1 MSILIKK
8 IKLDKFRRKKF
19 TCFNL
24 TKSVNTIAISPQ
36 NLMDLQECLET
47 AKKQNL
53 KITIKAAGNSYSDV
67 FLTSNH
73 LIVDISNLDAVKSF
87 DSENGFVIVEP
98 GISVGNLLKITM
110 PKNWGLVG
118 LSGSVTDL
126 VSGMLSS
133 NTHGKDTWKNGNF
146 SQNVESFKLLLAN
159 GKIEEVSRQKN
170 INLFN
175 GVIGG
180 LGFLGIVIE
189 ITLKLNPIKSFMVK
203 SSTKRIHNFDNL
215 IEHFYTLEKSGS
227 DFSYA
232 LLDAFSSVESLGK
245 GICESS
251 MYVDAPKCSDAEFEE
266 YLSPKR
272 KIGFLKPETFW
283 SAVRPF
289 WGNTACSL
297 INKLRFFRSQNDFGK
312 YSIEPFPKY
321 HYGYSV
327 LPKFNLLYAPSGFFE
342 LQSLF
347 PRENAITAFIELLS
361 ISKQFKSE
369 PWICMIKRHKP
380 DPSYLTFS
388 GDGLSIA
395 MNFSL
400 KHLNSNLREKYCN
413 KLFETI
419 LKFDGKIYISKH
431 AVIPKSIFQKM
442 YPDYKKIIDLKNK
455 YDPNSIFSSD
465 ATNRLLE
472 N

>member
-1 MSILIKK
+1 M
-8 IKLDKFRRKKF
+8 DKFRHEKF

-24 TKSVNTIAISPQ
+24 TKSVNTVSISPQ
-36 NLMDLQECLET
+36 NLTELQECLEI

-53 KITIKAAGNSYSDV
+53 KIAIKAGGNSYSDV
-67 FLTSNH
+67 FLTSSH
-73 LIVDISNLDAVKSF
+73 LIIDISNIDSILSF
-87 DSENGFVIVEP
+87 DSENGFVVVEP
-98 GISVGNLLKITM
+98 GVRIGNLLRMIM

-126 VSGMLSS
+126 VGGMLSS

-146 SQNVESFKLLLAN
+146 SNNISSFKLLLAN

-170 INLFN
+170 AELFN

-180 LGFLGIVIE
+180 LGFLGIVVE

-203 SSTKRIHNFDNL
+203 SSTKRICNFDDL
-215 IEHFYTLEKSGS
+215 VEHFYTLEKSGS

-232 LLDAFSSVESLGK
+232 LLDAFSSDESLGK

-251 MYVDAPKCSDAEFEE
+251 MYVDAPKCSDTQFEE
-266 YLSPKR
+266 FLSPKR
-272 KIGFLKPETFW
+272 KIGFLKPEIFW
-283 SAVRPF
+283 STIRPF
-289 WGNTACSL
+289 WGNVTCSL
-297 INKLRFFRSQNDFGK
+297 VNKLRFFRSQNDFIK
-312 YSIEPFPKY
+312 SSIEPFPKIQ
-321 HYGYSV
+321 YGYSA

-347 PRENAITAFIELLS
+347 PRENAISAFMELLS
-361 ISKQFKSE
+361 VSNQFKSQ

-380 DPSYLTFS
+380 DTSYLTFS

-400 KHLNSNLREKYCN
+400 KHLNPNLREKYCS

-419 LKFDGKIYISKH
+419 IKFNGKIYISKH
-431 AVIPKSIFQKM
+431 AIIPKSIFQKM
-442 YPDYKKIIDLKNK
+442 YPDFKKIINLKNN
-455 YDPNSIFSSD
+455 YDPDFVFSSD
-465 ATNRLLE
+465 ATNRLLLE

>member
-1 MSILIKK
+1 M
-8 IKLDKFRRKKF
+8 DKFRHEKF

-24 TKSVNTIAISPQ
+24 TKSVNTVSISPQ
-36 NLMDLQECLET
+36 NLTELQECLEI

-53 KITIKAAGNSYSDV
+53 KIAIKAGGNSYSDV
-67 FLTSNH
+67 FLTSSH
-73 LIVDISNLDAVKSF
+73 LIIDISNIDSILSF
-87 DSENGFVIVEP
+87 DSENGFVVVEP
-98 GISVGNLLKITM
+98 GVRIGNLLRMIM

-146 SQNVESFKLLLAN
+146 SNNISSFKLLLAN

-170 INLFN
+170 AELFN

-180 LGFLGIVIE
+180 LGFLGIVVE

-203 SSTKRIHNFDNL
+203 SSTKRICNFDDL
-215 IEHFYTLEKSGS
+215 VEHFYTLEKSGS

-232 LLDAFSSVESLGK
+232 LLDAFSSDESLGK

-251 MYVDAPKCSDAEFEE
+251 MYVDAPKCSDTQFEE
-266 YLSPKR
+266 FLSPKR
-272 KIGFLKPETFW
+272 KIGFLKPEIFW
-283 SAVRPF
+283 STIRPF
-289 WGNTACSL
+289 WGNVTCSL
-297 INKLRFFRSQNDFGK
+297 VNKLRFFRSQNDFIK
-312 YSIEPFPKY
+312 SSIEPFPKIQ
-321 HYGYSV
+321 YGYSA

-347 PRENAITAFIELLS
+347 PRENAISAFMELLS
-361 ISKQFKSE
+361 VSSQFKSQ

-380 DPSYLTFS
+380 DTSYLTFS

-419 LKFDGKIYISKH
+419 IKFNGKIYISKH
-431 AVIPKSIFQKM
+431 AIIPKSIFQKM
-442 YPDYKKIIDLKNK
+442 YPDFKKIINLKNN
-455 YDPNSIFSSD
+455 YDPDFVFSSD
-465 ATNRLLE
+465 ATNRLLLE

>member
-1 MSILIKK
+1 M
-8 IKLDKFRRKKF
+8 DKFRHEKF

-24 TKSVNTIAISPQ
+24 TKSVNTVSISPQ
-36 NLMDLQECLET
+36 NLTELQECLEI

-53 KITIKAAGNSYSDV
+53 KIAIKAGGNSYSDV
-67 FLTSNH
+67 FLTSSH
-73 LIVDISNLDAVKSF
+73 LIIDISNIDSILSF
-87 DSENGFVIVEP
+87 DSENGFVVVEP
-98 GISVGNLLKITM
+98 GVRIGNLLRMIM

-126 VSGMLSS
+126 VGGMLSS

-146 SQNVESFKLLLAN
+146 SQNVLSFILLLAN

-170 INLFN
+170 AELFN

-180 LGFLGIVIE
+180 LGFLGIVVE

-203 SSTKRIHNFDNL
+203 SSTKRICNFDDL
-215 IEHFYTLEKSGS
+215 VEHFYTLEKSGS

-232 LLDAFSSVESLGK
+232 LLDAFSSDESLGK

-251 MYVDAPKCSDAEFEE
+251 MYVDAPKCSDTQFEE
-266 YLSPKR
+266 FLSPKR
-272 KIGFLKPETFW
+272 KIGFLKPEIFW
-283 SAVRPF
+283 STIRPF
-289 WGNTACSL
+289 WGNVTCSL
-297 INKLRFFRSQNDFGK
+297 VNKLRFFRSQNDFIK
-312 YSIEPFPKY
+312 SSIEPFPKIQ
-321 HYGYSV
+321 YGYSA

-347 PRENAITAFIELLS
+347 PRENAISAFMELLS
-361 ISKQFKSE
+361 VSNKFKSQ

-380 DPSYLTFS
+380 DTSYLTFS

-419 LKFDGKIYISKH
+419 IKFNGKIYISKH
-431 AVIPKSIFQKM
+431 AIIPKSIFQKM
-442 YPDYKKIIDLKNK
+442 YPDFKKIINLKNN
-455 YDPNSIFSSD
+455 YDPDFVFSSD
-465 ATNRLLE
+465 ATNRLLLE

>member
-1 MSILIKK
+1 MIKK
-8 IKLDKFRRKKF
+8 IKLNKFRREKF
-19 TCFNL
+19 ICFNL
-24 TKSVNTIAISPQ
+24 TKSVNTITTSPQ
-36 NLMDLQECLET
+36 NLAELQEYLEI

-53 KITIKAAGNSYSDV
+53 KIAIKAAGNSYSDV
-67 FLTSNH
+67 FLISNQ
-73 LIVDISNLDAVKSF
+73 LIIDISNLDSIKSF
-87 DSENGFVIVEP
+87 DSENGFVVVEP
-98 GISVGNLLKITM
+98 GVRIGNLLKIIM

-146 SQNVESFKLLLAN
+146 SQNVLSFKLLLAN

-170 INLFN
+170 AELFN

-180 LGFLGIVIE
+180 LGFLGIVVE

-203 SSTKRIHNFDNL
+203 SSTKRICNFDDL

-232 LLDAFSSVESLGK
+232 LLDAFSSDESLGK

-251 MYVDAPKCSDAEFEE
+251 MYVDAPKCSDAQFEE
-266 YLSPKR
+266 FLSPKR
-272 KIGFLKPETFW
+272 KIGFLKPEIFW
-283 SAVRPF
+283 STIRPF
-289 WGNTACSL
+289 WGNAACSL
-297 INKLRFFRSQNDFGK
+297 VNKLRFFRSQNDFIK
-312 YSIEPFPKY
+312 SSIEPFPKIQ
-321 HYGYSV
+321 YGYSA

-347 PRENAITAFIELLS
+347 PRENAISAFMELLS
-361 ISKQFKSE
+361 VSNQFKSQ

-380 DPSYLTFS
+380 DTSYLTFS

-419 LKFDGKIYISKH
+419 IKFNGKIYISKH
-431 AVIPKSIFQKM
+431 AIIPKSIFQKM
-442 YPDYKKIIDLKNK
+442 YPDFKKIINLKNN
-455 YDPNSIFSSD
+455 YDPDFVFSSD
-465 ATNRLLE
+465 ATNRLLLE

>member
-1 MSILIKK
+1 M
-8 IKLDKFRRKKF
+8 DKFRHEKF

-24 TKSVNTIAISPQ
+24 TKSVNTVSISPQ
-36 NLMDLQECLET
+36 NLTELQECLEI

-53 KITIKAAGNSYSDV
+53 KIAIKAGGNSYSDV
-67 FLTSNH
+67 FLTSSH
-73 LIVDISNLDAVKSF
+73 LIIDISNIDSILSF
-87 DSENGFVIVEP
+87 DSENGFVVVEP
-98 GISVGNLLKITM
+98 GVRIGNLLRMIM

-126 VSGMLSS
+126 VGGMLSS

-146 SQNVESFKLLLAN
+146 SQNVLSFKLLLAN

-170 INLFN
+170 AELFN

-180 LGFLGIVIE
+180 LGFLGIVVE

-203 SSTKRIHNFDNL
+203 SSTKRICNFDDL
-215 IEHFYTLEKSGS
+215 VEHFYTLEKSGS

-232 LLDAFSSVESLGK
+232 LLDAFSSDESFGK

-251 MYVDAPKCSDAEFEE
+251 MYVDAPKCSDTQFEE
-266 YLSPKR
+266 FLSPKR
-272 KIGFLKPETFW
+272 KIGFLKPEIFW
-283 SAVRPF
+283 STIRPF
-289 WGNTACSL
+289 WGNVTCSL
-297 INKLRFFRSQNDFGK
+297 VNKLRFFRSQNDFIK
-312 YSIEPFPKY
+312 SSIEPFPKIQ
-321 HYGYSV
+321 YGYSA

-347 PRENAITAFIELLS
+347 PRENAISAFMELLS
-361 ISKQFKSE
+361 VSSQFKSQ

-380 DPSYLTFS
+380 DTSYLTFS

-400 KHLNSNLREKYCN
+400 KHLNSNLREKYCS

-419 LKFDGKIYISKH
+419 IKFNGKIYISKH
-431 AVIPKSIFQKM
+431 AIIPKLIFQKM
-442 YPDYKKIIDLKNK
+442 YPDFKKIINLKNN
-455 YDPNSIFSSD
+455 YDPDFVFSSD
-465 ATNRLLE
+465 ATNRLLRE

>member
-1 MSILIKK
+1 M
-8 IKLDKFRRKKF
+8 DKFRHEKF

-24 TKSVNTIAISPQ
+24 TKSVNTVSISPQ
-36 NLMDLQECLET
+36 NLTELQECLEI

-53 KITIKAAGNSYSDV
+53 KIAIKAGGNSYSDV
-67 FLTSNH
+67 FLTSSH
-73 LIVDISNLDAVKSF
+73 LIIDISNIDSILSF
-87 DSENGFVIVEP
+87 DSENGFVVVEP
-98 GISVGNLLKITM
+98 GVRIGNLLRMIM

-126 VSGMLSS
+126 VGGMLSS

-146 SQNVESFKLLLAN
+146 SQNVLSFKLLLAN

-170 INLFN
+170 AELFN

-180 LGFLGIVIE
+180 LGFLGIVVE

-203 SSTKRIHNFDNL
+203 SSTKRICNFDDL
-215 IEHFYTLEKSGS
+215 VEHFYTLEKSGS

-232 LLDAFSSVESLGK
+232 LLDAFSSDESFGK

-251 MYVDAPKCSDAEFEE
+251 MYVDAPKCSDTQFEE
-266 YLSPKR
+266 FLSPKR
-272 KIGFLKPETFW
+272 KIGFLKPEIFW
-283 SAVRPF
+283 STIRPF
-289 WGNTACSL
+289 WGNVTCSL
-297 INKLRFFRSQNDFGK
+297 VNKLRFFRSQNDFIK
-312 YSIEPFPKY
+312 SSIEPFPKIQ
-321 HYGYSV
+321 YGYSA

-347 PRENAITAFIELLS
+347 PRENAISAFMELLS
-361 ISKQFKSE
+361 VSNKFKSQ

-380 DPSYLTFS
+380 DTSYLTFS

-419 LKFDGKIYISKH
+419 IKFNGKIYISKH
-431 AVIPKSIFQKM
+431 AIIPKSIFQKM
-442 YPDYKKIIDLKNK
+442 YPDFKKIINLKNN
-455 YDPNSIFSSD
+455 YDPDFVFSSD
-465 ATNRLLE
+465 ATNRLLLE

>member
-1 MSILIKK
+1 M
-8 IKLDKFRRKKF
+8 DKFRHEKF

-24 TKSVNTIAISPQ
+24 TKSVNTVSISPQ
-36 NLMDLQECLET
+36 NLTELQECLEI

-53 KITIKAAGNSYSDV
+53 KIAIKAGGNSYSDV
-67 FLTSNH
+67 FLTSSH
-73 LIVDISNLDAVKSF
+73 LIIDISNIDSILSF
-87 DSENGFVIVEP
+87 DSENGFVVVEP
-98 GISVGNLLKITM
+98 GVRIGNLLRMIM

-126 VSGMLSS
+126 VGGMLSS

-146 SQNVESFKLLLAN
+146 SNNISSFKLLLAN

-170 INLFN
+170 AELFN

-180 LGFLGIVIE
+180 LGFLGIVVE

-203 SSTKRIHNFDNL
+203 SSTKRICNFDDL
-215 IEHFYTLEKSGS
+215 VEHFYTLEKSGS

-232 LLDAFSSVESLGK
+232 LLDAFSSDESFGK

-251 MYVDAPKCSDAEFEE
+251 MYVDAPKCSDTQFEE
-266 YLSPKR
+266 FLSPKR
-272 KIGFLKPETFW
+272 KIGFLKPEIFW
-283 SAVRPF
+283 STIRPF
-289 WGNTACSL
+289 WGNVTCSL
-297 INKLRFFRSQNDFGK
+297 VNKLRFFRSQNDFIK
-312 YSIEPFPKY
+312 SSIEPFPKIQ
-321 HYGYSV
+321 YGYSA

-342 LQSLF
+342 LQCLF
-347 PRENAITAFIELLS
+347 PRENAISAFMELLS
-361 ISKQFKSE
+361 VSNKFKSQ

-380 DPSYLTFS
+380 DTSYLTFS

-419 LKFDGKIYISKH
+419 IKFNGKIYISKH
-431 AVIPKSIFQKM
+431 AIIPKSIFQKM
-442 YPDYKKIIDLKNK
+442 YPDFKKIINLKNN
-455 YDPNSIFSSD
+455 YDPDFVFSSD
-465 ATNRLLE
+465 ATNRLLLE

>member
-1 MSILIKK
+1 M
-8 IKLDKFRRKKF
+8 DKFRHEKF

-24 TKSVNTIAISPQ
+24 TKSVNTVSISPQ
-36 NLMDLQECLET
+36 NLTELQECLEI

-53 KITIKAAGNSYSDV
+53 KIAIKAGGNSYSDV
-67 FLTSNH
+67 FLTSSH
-73 LIVDISNLDAVKSF
+73 LIIDISNIDSILSF
-87 DSENGFVIVEP
+87 DSENGFVVVEP
-98 GISVGNLLKITM
+98 GVRIGNLLRMIM

-126 VSGMLSS
+126 VVGMLSS
-133 NTHGKDTWKNGNF
+133 NTHGKDTWINGNF
-146 SQNVESFKLLLAN
+146 SNNISSFKLLLAN

-170 INLFN
+170 AELFN

-180 LGFLGIVIE
+180 LGFLGIVVE

-203 SSTKRIHNFDNL
+203 SSTKRISNFDDL
-215 IEHFYTLEKSGS
+215 VEHFYTLEKSGS

-232 LLDAFSSVESLGK
+232 LLDAFSSDESLGK

-251 MYVDAPKCSDAEFEE
+251 MYVDAPKCSDTQFEE
-266 YLSPKR
+266 FLSPKR
-272 KIGFLKPETFW
+272 KIGFLKPEIFW
-283 SAVRPF
+283 STIRPF
-289 WGNTACSL
+289 WGNVTCSL
-297 INKLRFFRSQNDFGK
+297 VNKLRFFRSQNDFIK
-312 YSIEPFPKY
+312 SSIEPFPKIQ
-321 HYGYSV
+321 YGYSA

-347 PRENAITAFIELLS
+347 PRENAISAFMELLS
-361 ISKQFKSE
+361 VSNQFKSQ

-380 DPSYLTFS
+380 DTSYLTFS

-419 LKFDGKIYISKH
+419 IKFNGKIYISKH
-431 AVIPKSIFQKM
+431 AIIPKSIFQKM
-442 YPDYKKIIDLKNK
+442 YPDFKKIINLKNN
-455 YDPNSIFSSD
+455 YDPDFVFSSD
-465 ATNRLLE
+465 ATNRLLLE